1 MRKMKVLQIWFQQ
14 KPNKIMQKINHIL
27 KNILFFGGIAACFWV
42 SGATTANGF
51 DQIFDGSKYHTPS
64 ISTVD
69 GYAIRNV
76 LIQLF
81 KNGALML
88 FILALVV
95 AFVSVIRLLT
105 SQNNEEDFTAWMT
118 TLLWSVAG
126 LFIISISYT
135 VIRQFESRVF
145 VTQSFSGQTVYEVV
159 INIIYPILNF
169 IRYMAAIC
177 FFLAAI
183 YAFYRIV
190 TSMGDEERAVD
201 GRKVFMGSVFGFIVM
216 MLAEPIVRIVYG
228 GGKCGGRSIF

>member
-1 MRKMKVLQIWFQQ
+1 ME
-14 KPNKIMQKINHIL
+14 KIIRIF
-27 KNILFFGGIAACFWV
+27 KNLLFFGGIAACFWA
-42 SGATTANGF
+42 SGATANGF
-51 DQIFDGSKYHTPS
+51 EQLFDGTKYHTSS
-64 ISTVD
+64 IGTVD

-81 KNGALML
+81 KNGALIV
-88 FILALVV
+88 FILALVI
-95 AFVSVIRLLT
+95 AFISVIRLLT
-105 SQNNEEDFTAWMT
+105 SPNNEEDFSTWMT
-118 TLLWSVAG
+118 TLLWSIAG

-201 GRKVFMGSVFGFIVM
+201 GRKVFMGSVFGFIIM